1 MDCMGKIARFLT
13 VPLQDM
19 QKQEPAKRSWRACN
33 LAILLG
39 HAGNVPDKI
48 VFGCQSSLRG
58 TEHVP
63 LLFISFLMQNRTKL
77 FEYLFSFSL
86 QQTSYRDLS
95 PIYMVLL

>member
-19 QKQEPAKRSWRACN
+19 QKQEPAKWSWRACN

-63 LLFISFLMQNRTKL
+63 LLFISFLMQNRTLRVAVADGLWIATPRMDAKKSPKL
-77 FEYLFSFSL
+77 
-86 QQTSYRDLS
+86 RWR
-95 PIYMVLL
+95 